1 MALKKLVLAL
11 IICIMTFALA
21 GCAGVNKEEIN
32 NPTKVDSYLAAA
44 VGGDDENI
52 ERALIYPQDA
62 SFTKDGITV
71 TARQAV
77 ADKHTMYVLLS
88 VTATPDMEFNY
99 NDKFD
104 MHTASI
110 NGEGGSNGFEWT
122 TTSKDNKSLFVVVG
136 IDSEEGIDQG
146 TANIALWDF
155 KKTGLPDS
163 DDTPYGVKTYKGTW
177 NVKFDFEVPDITERY
192 ISDTVVE
199 TSGLDL
205 AFNYIDVSPFGVY
218 VSCRLADSSINPGDD
233 WEEETAEIDVI
244 MKDGTEVG
252 ITRNLCSA
260 DWGGPREE
268 FNYYRSTRLIAAID
282 PTEVEAIMF
291 NGQTVKLK

>member
-1 MALKKLVLAL
+1 MKKLVLVL
-11 IICIMTFALA
+11 TIYIMTFALV
-21 GCAGVNKEEIN
+21 GCAGVNKEDVK
-32 NPTKVDSYLAAA
+32 NPTKVDNYLAAA

-52 ERALIYPQDA
+52 EKTLIYPQDA

-110 NGEGGSNGFEWT
+110 NGDGGSNGYEWT

-155 KKTGLPDS
+155 KKTGLEDS

-177 NVKFDFEVPDITERY
+177 NVSFDFEVPDITERY
-192 ISDTVVE
+192 TSDTVVE

-205 AFNYIDVSPFGVY
+205 AFNYIDISPFGVY
-218 VSCRLADSSINPGDD
+218 VSCKLADSSINPGDD

-244 MKDGTEVG
+244 LKDGTEVG

-260 DWGGPREE
+260 DWGGPRED
-268 FNYYRSTRLIAAID
+268 FKYYRSARLIAAID
-282 PTEVEAIMF
+282 PAEVAYIVFDGQEVE
-291 NGQTVKLK
+291 LK

>member
-1 MALKKLVLAL
+1 MKKLVLAL
-11 IICIMTFALA
+11 IICIMTFALV
-21 GCAGVNKEEIN
+21 GCCAVDKEEIH
-32 NPTKVDSYLAAA
+32 NPTKVDNYLAAV
-44 VGGDDENI
+44 VGGNDENI
-52 ERALIYPQDA
+52 EKTLIYPQDA

-77 ADKHTMYVLLS
+77 TDKHTMYVLLS

-136 IDSEEGIDQG
+136 IDSEEGIDHG

-155 KKTGLPDS
+155 KKTGLEDS

-177 NVKFDFEVPDITERY
+177 TVSFDFEVPDITERY
-192 ISDTVVE
+192 TSDTVVE

-205 AFNYIDVSPFGVY
+205 AFNYVDISPFGVY
-218 VSCRLADSSINPGDD
+218 VSCKLADSPINPGDD

-244 MKDGTEVG
+244 LKDGTEVG

-260 DWGGPREE
+260 DWGGPRED
-268 FNYYRSTRLIAAID
+268 FNYYRSARLIAAID
-282 PTEVEAIMF
+282 PAEVAYIVFDGQEVE
-291 NGQTVKLK
+291 LK

>member
-1 MALKKLVLAL
+1 MKKLVLAL
-11 IICIMTFALA
+11 IICIMTFALV
-21 GCAGVNKEEIN
+21 GCGVVDKEEIH
-32 NPTKVDSYLAAA
+32 NPTKVDNYLAAV
-44 VGGDDENI
+44 VGGNDENI
-52 ERALIYPQDA
+52 EKTLIYPQDA

-110 NGEGGSNGFEWT
+110 NGDGGSNGYEWT

-155 KKTGLPDS
+155 KKTGLEDS
-163 DDTPYGVKTYKGTW
+163 DDTPYGIKTYKGTW
-177 NVKFDFEVPDITERY
+177 NVSFDFEVPDITERY
-192 ISDTVVE
+192 TSDTVVE

-233 WEEETAEIDVI
+233 WEEETADIDVI
-244 MKDGTEVG
+244 MKDGTKVG

-260 DWGGPREE
+260 DWGGEREE
-268 FNYYRSTRLIAAID
+268 FNYYRSARLIAAID
-282 PTEVEAIMF
+282 PTEVAYIVF
-291 NGQTVKLK
+291 DGQEVELK

>member
-1 MALKKLVLAL
+1 MKKVVLAL

-21 GCAGVNKEEIN
+21 GCGGVDKEDVK

-52 ERALIYPQDA
+52 EMALIYPQDA

-110 NGEGGSNGFEWT
+110 NGDGGSNGYEWT

-155 KKTGLPDS
+155 KKTGLEDS
-163 DDTPYGVKTYKGTW
+163 DDTPYGVKTYNGTW
-177 NVKFDFEVPDITERY
+177 NVSFDFEVPDITERY
-192 ISDTVVE
+192 TSDTVVE

-205 AFNYIDVSPFGVY
+205 AFNYIDISPFGVY
-218 VSCRLADSSINPGDD
+218 VSCKLADSSINPGDD
-233 WEEETAEIDVI
+233 WEEETAEMDVI
-244 MKDGTEVG
+244 MKDGTKIG

-260 DWGGPREE
+260 DWGGAREE
-268 FNYYRSTRLIAAID
+268 FNYYRSARLISAID

-291 NGQTVKLK
+291 NGQIVELK